1 VAAHLACNQEAGV
14 RFSAPP
20 PNPPGRPLRSRRWPE
35 TPDKHVRLVPL
46 APTLAVAQW
55 QSGGLWPRP
64 REFDSL
70 RSPHFVRLAAG
81 RGQTIAAESWGP
93 RTAAQSVGRSVSG
106 KPPVFEAGF
115 ECSIHSLPAIA
126 GSFSGRTL
134 LSDSRCRWVRVHPR
148 QPFFLRAHRSK
159 ERTPGY
165 EPGNYSST
173 LYVPTNRPFVQ
184 CGQDAALRK
193 PEFRFESGV
202 ADQEEYA
209 ACRTRTVRR

>member
-1 VAAHLACNQEAGV
+1 M
-14 RFSAPP
+14 
-20 PNPPGRPLRSRRWPE
+20 RSRRWPE

-148 QPFFLRAHRSK
+148 QPFFCGRIVQRKGHRATNPEITVQLCMCLPIGH
-159 ERTPGY
+159 
-165 EPGNYSST
+165 SS
-173 LYVPTNRPFVQ
+173 N
-184 CGQDAALRK
+184 
-193 PEFRFESGV
+193 
-202 ADQEEYA
+202 AD
-209 ACRTRTVRR
+209 RTRLSESRNSGSNPEWPTRKNTPPVEHELFDDNNDPAWNYLLPLALCLDAY